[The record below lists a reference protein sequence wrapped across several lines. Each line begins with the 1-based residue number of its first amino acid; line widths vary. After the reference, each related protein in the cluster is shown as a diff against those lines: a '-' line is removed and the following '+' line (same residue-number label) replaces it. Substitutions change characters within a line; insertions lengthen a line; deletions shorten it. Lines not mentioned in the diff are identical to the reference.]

1 MAGGGIMSE
10 LQVYRDPKDVSPAY
24 REFYLKEDV
33 DKLIEDL
40 KAGHY
45 AESCKDGAEIHRL
58 HRCIIR
64 MTRQWLSAIDDMY
77 SRLDD
82 VHGLDDQ
89 DVMDWDKVS
98 DLHSKLNKVLEKW
111 K

>member
-1 MAGGGIMSE
+1 MPE
-10 LQVYRDPKDVSPAY
+10 LQVYRDPKEGPAY

-45 AESCKDGAEIHRL
+45 AESCKDGAEIRRL
-58 HRCIIR
+58 RRCIIK
-64 MTRQWLSAIDDMY
+64 MTKRWLWAKEDMY

-82 VHGLDDQ
+82 VHGLDDD
-89 DVMDWDKVS
+89 DVEEWDKVS
-98 DLHSKLNKVLEKW
+98 DLADKLDKVMEKW

>member
-1 MAGGGIMSE
+1 MSE
-10 LQVYRDPKDVSPAY
+10 LQVYRDPNAGSPAY

-58 HRCIIR
+58 HRCVIR
-64 MTRQWLSAIDDMY
+64 MTKKWLSAIDGMY

-82 VHGLDDQ
+82 VHGLDDD
-89 DVMDWDKVS
+89 DVEDWDKVS
-98 DLHSKLNKVLEKW
+98 ELRDKLNKVLEKW

>member
-1 MAGGGIMSE
+1 MAE
-10 LQVYRDPKDVSPAY
+10 LEVGYRIAKEGEYPK
-24 REFYLKEDV
+24 FYLAEDV
-33 DKLIEDL
+33 EKLLAEKDKEIEDL

-89 DVMDWDKVS
+89 DTMDWDKVS
-98 DLHSKLNKVLEKW
+98 DLHDKLSKVLEKW